1 MIADLVLVTLGL
13 IGLLFGSVTDI
24 RKREVPDWMNYSL
37 IAAGIGIRLIN
48 GLVSNDP
55 GYFTS
60 GLIGLAIMF
69 AIGNIMYYTRQW
81 GGGDAKLLIALGA
94 IFATRPYFIETNY
107 PFLLILFINIIFF
120 GAIYGVLYGLFLA
133 IKNRKEFL
141 TECKKLVKTPAV
153 RALKLFILAFVV
165 MFILSMIFFEN
176 KMISIFIGIAA
187 LFFIVMTYSWI
198 LMKSV
203 ENACMYK
210 VITVDKLTPG
220 DWIVDPSIKKK
231 YGIPALGIEK
241 KQVEAIRNSGVK
253 KIEIKEGIPFVPSFL
268 IGFLITILSG
278 KALLLF

>member
-1 MIADLVLVTLGL
+1 MIADVVLVTLGL

-48 GLVSNDP
+48 GLVGNDP
-55 GYFTS
+55 SYFTS

-133 IKNRKEFL
+133 MKNRKEFL
-141 TECKKLVKTPAV
+141 SECKKLVKTPAV

-165 MFILSMIFFEN
+165 MFILSIIFFEN
-176 KMISIFIGIAA
+176 RMIPIFIGIAA

-210 VITVDKLTPG
+210 TITVDKLTPG

-241 KQVEAIRNSGVK
+241 KQVEAIRNSGIK
-253 KIEIKEGIPFVPSFL
+253 NIEIKEGIPFVPSFL
-268 IGFLITILSG
+268 IGFLITIFSG